1 MTENNNKEFKFKRI
15 EDLLS
20 LPEVKAE
27 LERQESEGT
36 RQKFFN
42 FLLRRLVCRKRAE
55 LWLREKRVDEDYAE
69 ILLED
74 AESAGLIND
83 LEYAKGFILGHE
95 RWDERKIKFE
105 LYKRG
110 VSGNDI
116 EDAFY
121 ELEQEQELE

>member
-1 MTENNNKEFKFKRI
+1 MTENNNNKFKFKRI

-55 LWLREKRVDEDYAE
+55 LWLKEKRVDEDYAE

-83 LEYAKGFILGHE
+83 LEYAKGFILVHE

-110 VSGNDI
+110 VSDNDI

>member
-1 MTENNNKEFKFKRI
+1 MTENNNKFKFKRI

-42 FLLRRLVCRKRAE
+42 FLLRRLVCKKRAE

>member
-1 MTENNNKEFKFKRI
+1 MTENNNNKFKFKRI

>member
-1 MTENNNKEFKFKRI
+1 MTENNNKKFKFKRI

-42 FLLRRLVCRKRAE
+42 FLLRRLVCKKRAE

>member
-1 MTENNNKEFKFKRI
+1 MTENNNNKFKFKRI

-42 FLLRRLVCRKRAE
+42 FLLRRLVCKKRAK

-110 VSGNDI
+110 VSGNNI

>member
-1 MTENNNKEFKFKRI
+1 MTENNNNKFKFKRI

-55 LWLREKRVDEDYAE
+55 LWLKEKRVDEDYAE

-110 VSGNDI
+110 VSDNDI

>member
-1 MTENNNKEFKFKRI
+1 MTENNNNKFKFKRI

-42 FLLRRLVCRKRAE
+42 FLLRRLVCKKRAE

-121 ELEQEQELE
+121 ELEQERP

>member
-1 MTENNNKEFKFKRI
+1 MTENNNKFKFKRI

-55 LWLREKRVDEDYAE
+55 LWLKEKRVDNDYAE

-110 VSGNDI
+110 VSDNDI

>member
-1 MTENNNKEFKFKRI
+1 MTENNNKFKFKRI

-42 FLLRRLVCRKRAE
+42 FLLRRLVCKKRAE

-121 ELEQEQELE
+121 ELEHEQELE

>member
-1 MTENNNKEFKFKRI
+1 MTENNNKEFKFKRR

>member
-1 MTENNNKEFKFKRI
+1 MTENNNNKFKFKRI

-42 FLLRRLVCRKRAE
+42 FLLRRLVCKKRAE

>member
-1 MTENNNKEFKFKRI
+1 MTENNNKKFKFKRI

-42 FLLRRLVCRKRAE
+42 FLLRRLVCKKRAE

-110 VSGNDI
+110 VSDNDI

>member
-1 MTENNNKEFKFKRI
+1 MTENNNKEFKFKQI

>member
-1 MTENNNKEFKFKRI
+1 MTENNNNKFKFKRI

-55 LWLREKRVDEDYAE
+55 LWLKEKRVDEDYAE

-110 VSGNDI
+110 VSDKDI

>member
-1 MTENNNKEFKFKRI
+1 MTENNNNKFKFKRI

-55 LWLREKRVDEDYAE
+55 LWLKEKRVDEDYAE